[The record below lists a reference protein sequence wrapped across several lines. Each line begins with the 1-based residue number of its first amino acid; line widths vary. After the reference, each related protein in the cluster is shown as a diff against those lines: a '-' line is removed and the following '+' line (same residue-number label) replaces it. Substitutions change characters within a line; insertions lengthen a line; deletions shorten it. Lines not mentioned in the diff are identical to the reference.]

1 MALRSTFRLGLTA
14 LSFWPFLPI
23 ASRAPIYGRLIFE
36 LAIDKRVPWS
46 RKVILGFAVAYVV
59 SPIDLIPDFI
69 PFISRVDDVMV
80 TIIALDLF
88 LEGVPRE
95 LMIEKMYTLG
105 IDGRELERDMEAA
118 RRFLPLPIRALA
130 RRLPVLMEASADVVK
145 AELEARGF
153 IETEETAYPT
163 AVYMPSV
170 TLMTSRRNSAL
181 RALRSLVASVSSAG
195 AAEARHPTRTQAQR
209 TV

>member
-14 LSFWPFLPI
+14 LSLWPFIPI
-23 ASRAPIYGRLIFE
+23 ASRAPVYGRLIVE
-36 LAIDKRVPWS
+36 LARRRARALVTEGPAWGS
-46 RKVILGFAVAYVV
+46 RPRTSS

-69 PFISRVDDVMV
+69 PFFSRLDDVVV

-118 RRFLPLPIRALA
+118 RRFLPLPIRTIA
-130 RRLPVLMEASADVVK
+130 RRLPVLLEIGADAVK
-145 AELEARGF
+145 AELVARGY
-153 IETEETAYPT
+153 IDTENMDKEAI
-163 AVYMPSV
+163 
-170 TLMTSRRNSAL
+170 SA
-181 RALRSLVASVSSAG
+181 
-195 AAEARHPTRTQAQR
+195 
-209 TV
+209 

>member
-1 MALRSTFRLGLTA
+1 MERREWISCVGRRIGPTNGSQRFRSVRDARLALPMALRSTFRLGLTA

-23 ASRAPIYGRLIFE
+23 ASRAPAYGRLVYE
-36 LAIDKRVPWS
+36 LAVDRRVPWS
-46 RKVILGFAVAYVV
+46 RKAILGLAAAYVM
-59 SPIDLIPDFI
+59 SPIDFIPDFV

-118 RRFLPLPIRALA
+118 RRILPLPIRTLA
-130 RRLPVLMEASADVVK
+130 RRLPALIEASADVVRT
-145 AELEARGF
+145 ELEARGF
-153 IETEETAYPT
+153 IETEETNKEA
-163 AVYMPSV
+163 
-170 TLMTSRRNSAL
+170 NSA
-181 RALRSLVASVSSAG
+181 
-195 AAEARHPTRTQAQR
+195 
-209 TV
+209 

>member
-14 LSFWPFLPI
+14 LSFWPFIPI
-23 ASRAPIYGRLIFE
+23 ATRAPVYGRLIVE
-36 LAIDKRVPWS
+36 LAVDGRVPWS
-46 RKVILGFAVAYVV
+46 RKVILGIAAAYVL
-59 SPIDLIPDFI
+59 SPVDFIPDFI

-118 RRFLPLPIRALA
+118 RRFLPLPIRTLA
-130 RRLPVLMEASADVVK
+130 RRLPALIEASADVVRV
-145 AELEARGF
+145 ELEERGYLDTTTQDKEA
-153 IETEETAYPT
+153 I
-163 AVYMPSV
+163 
-170 TLMTSRRNSAL
+170 SA
-181 RALRSLVASVSSAG
+181 
-195 AAEARHPTRTQAQR
+195 
-209 TV
+209 

>member
-14 LSFWPFLPI
+14 LSLWPFIPI
-23 ASRAPIYGRLIFE
+23 ASRAPVYGRLIVE
-36 LAIDKRVPWS
+36 LAVDGRVPWS
-46 RKVILGFAVAYVV
+46 RKALLGFAAAYVL

-69 PFISRVDDVMV
+69 PFFSRLDDVVV

-118 RRFLPLPIRALA
+118 RRILPLPIRTIA
-130 RRLPVLMEASADVVK
+130 RRLPVLLEIGADAVK
-145 AELEARGF
+145 AELVARGY
-153 IETEETAYPT
+153 IDTANKDKE
-163 AVYMPSV
+163 AI
-170 TLMTSRRNSAL
+170 SA
-181 RALRSLVASVSSAG
+181 
-195 AAEARHPTRTQAQR
+195 
-209 TV
+209 

>member
-23 ASRAPIYGRLIFE
+23 AQRAPTYGRLIAE
-36 LAIDKRVPWS
+36 LAIDRRVPWS
-46 RKVILGFAVAYVV
+46 RKAILGIAAAYVL
-59 SPIDLIPDFI
+59 SPIDFIPDFI

-118 RRFLPLPIRALA
+118 RRFLPLPIRAFA
-130 RRLPVLMEASADVVK
+130 RRLPALMEASADVVK
-145 AELEARGF
+145 TELEARG
-153 IETEETAYPT
+153 IIDTEDTDKEAI
-163 AVYMPSV
+163 
-170 TLMTSRRNSAL
+170 SA
-181 RALRSLVASVSSAG
+181 
-195 AAEARHPTRTQAQR
+195 
-209 TV
+209 

>member
-23 ASRAPIYGRLIFE
+23 ATRAPIYGRLIAE
-36 LAIDKRVPWS
+36 LAVDGRVPWS
-46 RKVILGFAVAYVV
+46 RKAILGIAAAYVV

-88 LEGVPRE
+88 LEGVPHDV
-95 LMIEKMYTLG
+95 MVEKMYRLG

-118 RRFLPLPIRALA
+118 RRFLPLPIRTFA
-130 RRLPVLMEASADVVK
+130 RRLPALIEASAELVR
-145 AELEARGF
+145 AELEARGI
-153 IETEETAYPT
+153 IETQETEK
-163 AVYMPSV
+163 
-170 TLMTSRRNSAL
+170 
-181 RALRSLVASVSSAG
+181 
-195 AAEARHPTRTQAQR
+195 EAMEA
-209 TV
+209 